1 MPLSELVYSA
11 TVAFLTTERVDERI
25 CIKFYLKLGHSSAE
39 TIRMIKKAFGD
50 DSMSEAQKK
59 LWYRRFKDGQES
71 VEGDHVLEGLQQ
83 DDHPK
88 MLDVCGWQSTKIGN

>member
-1 MPLSELVYSA
+1 MLSELVYCV
-11 TVAFLTTERVDERI
+11 TVAFSMTEREDQRI
-25 CIKFYLKLGHSSAE
+25 FIKFYLKLGHSSFE
-39 TIRMIKKAFGD
+39 TIPMIKKAFGGD
-50 DSMSEAQKK
+50 LMSEAQTK

-88 MLDVCGWQSTKIGN
+88 MLDVCGWQSTKIGD